1 VAKLTM
7 KGLNKQLDTYWKLAV
22 KIKYNYK
29 CVYCGE
35 TYYINA
41 HHIFGRV
48 NRSVRWDLD
57 NGLCLCPLHHTLG
70 SFSAHQ
76 NPEFTKWIETYIGAK
91 QYQKLMQKA
100 NTIRKWTYEEKLVL
114 LAELKTYTEEAD
126 VRK

>member
-1 VAKLTM
+1 MAKLTM
-7 KGLNKQLDTYWKLAV
+7 KGLNKQLDDYWKLAV
-22 KIKYNYK
+22 KIKYNWK

-35 TYYINA
+35 THYVNA

-76 NPEFTKWIETYIGAK
+76 SPEFVDWIKGYIGIK
-91 QYQKLMQKA
+91 EYNELMTKA
-100 NTIRKWTYEEKLVL
+100 NTIKKWTYEEKEEL
-114 LAELKTYTEEAD
+114 LAELKAYTKEND
-126 VRK
+126 